1 MGFSHKI
8 KPWKLE
14 RFVFTVTVLS
24 RRERRLVQELQK
36 GLTLAFLK
44 TEKKG
49 QNLKIVIRLVLERS
63 SRKLSLQLNLN
74 MLQLRGSAL
83 WIDMVIIMLRGKE
96 SFTCGSAWLTGLQ
109 LWRLETAAVC
119 PNYRAP
125 WLRTEASHRE
135 SVVSSEKKDGAFVR
149 FWPFLQ
155 SQIANCETSRQCC
168 YDEPVSGDLTRC
180 QMADFHFESW
190 LACASV
196 HASSHKSKQWW
207 A

>member
-1 MGFSHKI
+1 MAVHRLGFSHKI

-14 RFVFTVTVLS
+14 RFIFTVTVLS

-49 QNLKIVIRLVLERS
+49 QKLKIVIRLVLERS

-109 LWRLETAAVC
+109 LWWLETAAVC

-135 SVVSSEKKDGAFVR
+135 SVVSSEKKMELLSGFER
-149 FWPFLQ
+149 FLPFL
-155 SQIANCETSRQCC
+155 
-168 YDEPVSGDLTRC
+168 
-180 QMADFHFESW
+180 
-190 LACASV
+190 
-196 HASSHKSKQWW
+196 
-207 A
+207 